1 MSTNPYRHRFDDGD
15 PCELPVGK
23 VVCVGLNYAAHVQEM
38 ASKPTGEPMLFI
50 KPPAALT
57 SLANP
62 LFIPEGLGSV
72 HFETELAILIG
83 QSLSRCRE
91 AEVPAAIAG
100 LGVALDLTL
109 RDLQKQ
115 LREAGHPW
123 EKAKSWDGACPVSP
137 FVRPDVLPDLQNIQ
151 LRLEHNGKVKQD
163 GNTAQMLTPVLP
175 LITYMSRF
183 FTLSPGDV
191 ILTGTPEGVGP
202 ISAGD
207 EIRVSLDNALVAGIS
222 DIRLR

>member
-1 MSTNPYRHRFDDGD
+1 M
-15 PCELPVGK
+15 
-23 VVCVGLNYAAHVQEM
+23 
-38 ASKPTGEPMLFI
+38 
-50 KPPAALT
+50 
-57 SLANP
+57 
-62 LFIPEGLGSV
+62 

>member
-1 MSTNPYRHRFDDGD
+1 M
-15 PCELPVGK
+15 
-23 VVCVGLNYAAHVQEM
+23 
-38 ASKPTGEPMLFI
+38 
-50 KPPAALT
+50 
-57 SLANP
+57 
-62 LFIPEGLGSV
+62 
-72 HFETELAILIG
+72 
-83 QSLSRCRE
+83 
-91 AEVPAAIAG
+91 
-100 LGVALDLTL
+100 
-109 RDLQKQ
+109 
-115 LREAGHPW
+115 
-123 EKAKSWDGACPVSP
+123 
-137 FVRPDVLPDLQNIQ
+137 LPDLQNIQ

-163 GNTAQMLTPVLP
+163 GNTAHMLTPVLP